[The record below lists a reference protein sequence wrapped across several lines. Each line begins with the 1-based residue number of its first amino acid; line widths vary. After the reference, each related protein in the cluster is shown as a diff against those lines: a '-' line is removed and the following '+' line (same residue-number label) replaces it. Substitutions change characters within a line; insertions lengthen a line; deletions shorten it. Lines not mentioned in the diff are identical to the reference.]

1 MKIGYYNISDM
12 NATDALQF
20 IEDYSSTTI
29 DGYKSRQSLFN
40 NIDIRRKIFGI
51 KSDTIKDAM
60 KRSEQVVKFN
70 KLYWGNCFHMIILC
84 YRTRFMTETARPDW
98 TVIDSDDKYIYS
110 INEKDEKVVWKEY
123 LELGHD
129 DFISKYE

>member
-1 MKIGYYNISDM
+1 
-12 NATDALQF
+12 
-20 IEDYSSTTI
+20 
-29 DGYKSRQSLFN
+29 
-40 NIDIRRKIFGI
+40 
-51 KSDTIKDAM
+51 
-60 KRSEQVVKFN
+60 
-70 KLYWGNCFHMIILC
+70 
-84 YRTRFMTETARPDW
+84 MTETARPDW